1 MAEVRPIER
10 VVAAAMDSPAVRG
23 HDLRDIAWMIEE
35 LRMSVFAQP
44 LGVDGPVSVKRIRQ
58 AFRSITGQTLTDG

>member
-10 VVAAAMDSPAVRG
+10 SYAGALAGDIAVTDAVR
-23 HDLRDIAWMIEE
+23 DVAWMIEE

-44 LGVDGPVSVKRIRQ
+44 LGVEGPVSAKRIRR
-58 AFRSITGQTLTDG
+58 AFRDATGHDLS

>member
-1 MAEVRPIER
+1 
-10 VVAAAMDSPAVRG
+10 
-23 HDLRDIAWMIEE
+23 MIEE